1 MIEHETKSKR
11 ASQTAQNAL
20 VKATQAL
27 TKIESHESVCS
38 FRWQEVNRRTT
49 HQGRL
54 QILLLGKILA
64 ILVLLLMDKR
74 T

>member
-1 MIEHETKSKR
+1 MPHEVKSKL

-27 TKIESHESVCS
+27 TKIEESEKINS
-38 FRWQEVNRRTT
+38 FRWAEISRRTG
-49 HQGRL
+49 HQSRL

-64 ILVLLLMDKR
+64 ILILLLMDKLK
-74 T
+74 